1 VKDAITVWP
10 VVSFH
15 RIKHAKA
22 RHAQEARYVHLPTK
36 PITLHHVLMLDSPL
50 EASLACMTTPKL
62 NSSATTRFSC
72 IPARL
77 VRRRCVAEVE
87 DEIERQR
94 PYMQR

>member
-1 VKDAITVWP
+1 V
-10 VVSFH
+10 
-15 RIKHAKA
+15 
-22 RHAQEARYVHLPTK
+22 YLPTK
-36 PITLHHVLMLDSPL
+36 PIKLQHVLMLDRPL
-50 EASLACMTTPKL
+50 EASLACMTASKL
-62 NSSATTRFSC
+62 NSGAATRFSC